1 MRSPLAYPLNRS
13 ADMDG
18 GGAADLQTD
27 IMRFMAILSLCLV
40 AIFALVQSIPLT
52 PTAPQPAPRPAPAPQ
67 IVESAAETTAEPA
80 AIPPAAPIDMPAS
93 TVRTVQPK
101 VEPSKTDAA
110 KAETVPEQ
118 ITLTRPKWVPKTDV
132 AKAKTK
138 TEPVPTASPAVP
150 PPPVETSHPIGF
162 TLRFE
167 SDAALM
173 RAVAAGQVRL
183 YAISGSRAQRM
194 AVSESRVSFWDAS
207 TPNTFHEMET
217 TTVPPAV
224 IDAHKRSGAASQD
237 VSWGVTLPG
246 KLKSQLDALMQ
257 AHTGGSLII
266 SADAN
271 IHWEAT

>member
-52 PTAPQPAPRPAPAPQ
+52 PTVAPQAPVPVPAPQ
-67 IVESAAETTAEPA
+67 IAEPA
-80 AIPPAAPIDMPAS
+80 AIPPARPPIDAPAPP
-93 TVRTVQPK
+93 VRTVQANAQPA
-101 VEPSKTDAA
+101 KTATP
-110 KAETVPEQ
+110 EPEQ
-118 ITLTRPKWVPKTDV
+118 ITVTRPKWVPKTV
-132 AKAKTK
+132 AAR
-138 TEPVPTASPAVP
+138 TEPAPAASPVLQ
-150 PPPVETSHPIGF
+150 PPPVKAPDPIGF

-173 RAVAAGQVRL
+173 RAIAAGQVRL

-194 AVSESRVSFWDAS
+194 AVSESRISFWDAS

-237 VSWGVTLPG
+237 VNWGVTLPG

>member
-52 PTAPQPAPRPAPAPQ
+52 PTAAPPAPQ
-67 IVESAAETTAEPA
+67 IVEPAAETTAEPA
-80 AIPPAAPIDMPAS
+80 AIPPAAAPIDMPAQP
-93 TVRTVQPK
+93 VRTVQPK
-101 VEPSKTDAA
+101 AEPTKTD
-110 KAETVPEQ
+110 EPEQ

-132 AKAKTK
+132 AKAKAK
-138 TEPVPTASPAVP
+138 TEPVPTTSPAVP
-150 PPPVETSHPIGF
+150 PPPVKTSDSIGF

-224 IDAHKRSGAASQD
+224 IDAHKRSGATSQD

>member
-52 PTAPQPAPRPAPAPQ
+52 PTAPAPSPQ
-67 IVESAAETTAEPA
+67 IAEPA
-80 AIPPAAPIDMPAS
+80 AIPPAEPPIDVPAPP
-93 TVRTVQPK
+93 VRTVQAIAQPT
-101 VEPSKTDAA
+101 KTDVP
-110 KAETVPEQ
+110 EPEQ
-118 ITLTRPKWVPKTDV
+118 ITLTRPQWVPKTV
-132 AKAKTK
+132 AAK
-138 TEPVPTASPAVP
+138 TEPVPAASPVLQ
-150 PPPVETSHPIGF
+150 PPPVKAAEPTGF

-173 RAVAAGQVRL
+173 RAIAAGQVRL
-183 YAISGSRAQRM
+183 YAISGSRARRM
-194 AVSESRVSFWDAS
+194 AVSESRISFWDAS

-237 VSWGVTLPG
+237 VNWGVTLPG

>member
-52 PTAPQPAPRPAPAPQ
+52 PTPPAPTPTPTPQ
-67 IVESAAETTAEPA
+67 IAEPA
-80 AIPPAAPIDMPAS
+80 AIPRAEPPIAAPAPP
-93 TVRTVQPK
+93 VRTVQ
-101 VEPSKTDAA
+101 T
-110 KAETVPEQ
+110 ETVQTQAAVPEPEQ
-118 ITLTRPKWVPKTDV
+118 ITLTRPKWVPKTAAV
-132 AKAKTK
+132 TTAPA
-138 TEPVPTASPAVP
+138 PAASPELQ
-150 PPPVETSHPIGF
+150 PPPVIAPEPIGF

-173 RAVAAGQVRL
+173 RAIAAGQVRL

-194 AVSESRVSFWDAS
+194 AVSESRISFWDAS
-207 TPNTFHEMET
+207 TPNTFHEMEAA
-217 TTVPPAV
+217 TVPPAV
-224 IDAHKRSGAASQD
+224 VDAHQRSGAASEA
-237 VSWGVTLPG
+237 VNWGVTLPG

>member
-52 PTAPQPAPRPAPAPQ
+52 PTAAPPAPAPAPQ
-67 IVESAAETTAEPA
+67 IAEPA
-80 AIPPAAPIDMPAS
+80 EPPAESPIDAPAPP
-93 TVRTVQPK
+93 VGTVQANTTPT
-101 VEPSKTDAA
+101 KT
-110 KAETVPEQ
+110 EVPEPEQ
-118 ITLTRPKWVPKTDV
+118 ITLTRPKWVPKTV
-132 AKAKTK
+132 AAK
-138 TEPVPTASPAVP
+138 TEPVPTASPVLQ
-150 PPPVETSHPIGF
+150 PPPVTVPEPIGF

-173 RAVAAGQVRL
+173 RAIAAGQVRL

-194 AVSESRVSFWDAS
+194 AVSESRISFWDAS